1 LRYALT
7 IKVNGFDPS
16 IAGAALY
23 ELGLIPDLELH
34 QDHSMLVRK
43 LVKNRECVQIINRSE
58 KSAIA
63 TVYDLQLEGE
73 DFNKRLA
80 LFLNDQENLLDSSW
94 RKQLVVDS
102 SNWALTFDKWRFQ
115 YEEDATDAV
124 CLTVTEVGLPLISD
138 DETDP
143 NLQQLIGQQVLTT
156 GQGGLKKFSV
166 TFSVSPKP
174 SEVNGL
180 AKYKAQVFT
189 QQGDFVGLIKVGK
202 ATSKS
207 TVTITFNKLTG
218 IEWEEGWH
226 YVRIQA

>member
-1 LRYALT
+1 
-7 IKVNGFDPS
+7 
-16 IAGAALY
+16 
-23 ELGLIPDLELH
+23 
-34 QDHSMLVRK
+34 MLVRK

-174 SEVNGL
+174 SEVNG
-180 AKYKAQVFT
+180 
-189 QQGDFVGLIKVGK
+189 
-202 ATSKS
+202 
-207 TVTITFNKLTG
+207 
-218 IEWEEGWH
+218 
-226 YVRIQA
+226 